1 MSLRGEAEAIS
12 FFAHEA
18 IRDSRSNRLSLK
30 VYNTLTRKKENFVPL
45 RNKEVRMYVCGV
57 TLYDE
62 LHLGHA
68 RAAVVF
74 DVISRY
80 LEHKGYKVNYVT
92 NFTDV
97 DDKMIDRA
105 KLLGISIF
113 NLAEKFIGEYFE
125 QIEALGVKK
134 ADCYPRATEHIKE
147 IIDLIRQLEN
157 RGLAYCND
165 GNVFFRIKK
174 FSSYGKLSGQ
184 KMEEILAGARIKV
197 NEKKEDPLDFALW
210 KKAKENEP
218 FWDSPWGKGR
228 PGWHI
233 ECSAMAMKYLG
244 ENLDIHGGG
253 KDLIFPHH
261 ENEIAQSEGA
271 TGKQFVKY
279 WLHNGLVTMKNAK
292 MAKSTGNVFTLGKAL
307 EKYGGEAIRYFLL
320 SAHYRNPLDYNEN
333 SLEEATSSLE
343 RIYTTLRKIKELKEE
358 KKRQEKEHRQQGNL
372 LKEKLESTSSSETQT
387 QTKAKISGLSQDLE
401 QINDLSQ
408 YLNGIEEKFIQA
420 LDDDFNTPVAL
431 SLIFEVVKKANL
443 LLSEEYIEEEVSHI
457 DTPSLEILSKT
468 YQKVK
473 ALGSILGLF
482 QKEEK
487 KKLEGKEKEL
497 IEILIAVRNKLRE
510 KKDWTLADEIRK
522 KLNKLGIELEDKRDK
537 TVWRN

>member
-1 MSLRGEAEAIS
+1 
-12 FFAHEA
+12 
-18 IRDSRSNRLSLK
+18 
-30 VYNTLTRKKENFVPL
+30 
-45 RNKEVRMYVCGV
+45 MYVCGV
-57 TLYDE
+57 TLYDK

-74 DVISRY
+74 DTIRLY
-80 LEHKGYKVNYVT
+80 LEYKGYKIKYVT

-105 KLLGISIF
+105 ELLGVSIF
-113 NLAEKFIGEYFE
+113 DLAEKFIKEYFE
-125 QIEALGVKK
+125 QMQALGIKK

-147 IIDLIRQLEN
+147 IIDLIRQLEK
-157 RGLAYCND
+157 RELAYCND

-174 FSSYGKLSGQ
+174 FPSYGKLSRQ
-184 KMEEILAGARIKV
+184 RTEEVLVGARIEV
-197 NEKKEDPLDFALW
+197 DEKKENPLDFALW

-271 TGKQFVKY
+271 TGKKFAKY

-307 EKYGGEAIRYFLL
+307 EKYEGEAVKYFLL

-333 SLEEATSSLE
+333 SLEETTSSLK
-343 RIYTTLRKIKELKEE
+343 RIYTTLRKIKELEEE
-358 KKRQEKEHRQQGNL
+358 KKLTPSPQSSPQRGEGRVMRKRKFLYNQEKEHRQQENL
-372 LKEKLESTSSSETQT
+372 LKEKLEGAHSLETKT
-387 QTKAKISGLSQDLE
+387 QTKTKISELSGDLE
-401 QINDLSQ
+401 KINDLSQ
-408 YLNGIEEKFIQA
+408 YLNGMEEKFIQA

-431 SLIFEVVKKANL
+431 SLVFEAVKKANL
-443 LLSEEYIEEEVSHI
+443 LLNEPHIEKHLFDTSSFEVLLKTRQKI
-457 DTPSLEILSKT
+457 KSLT
-468 YQKVK
+468 N
-473 ALGSILGLF
+473 ILGLF

-487 KKLEGKEKEL
+487 KKLEGKEEKL
-497 IEILIAVRNKLRE
+497 IEILIYTRNNLRE
-510 KKDWTLADEIRK
+510 KKEWKLADEIRK
-522 KLNKLGIELEDKRDK
+522 KLDKLGIELEDKRDR
-537 TVWRN
+537 TVWKIKDSV